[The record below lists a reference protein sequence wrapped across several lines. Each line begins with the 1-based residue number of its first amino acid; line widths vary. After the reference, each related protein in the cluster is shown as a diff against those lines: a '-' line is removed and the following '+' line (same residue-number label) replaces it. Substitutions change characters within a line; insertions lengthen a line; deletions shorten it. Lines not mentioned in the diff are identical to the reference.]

1 MKNRDT
7 VLKKLDSIESNLNAL
22 RFMVNSQQPVNDF
35 LAKIEFTREL
45 VDHVKGYIETE
56 PIVGT
61 ELNRI

>member
-7 VLKKLDSIESNLNAL
+7 VLKKLDSIESSLNAL

-35 LAKIEFTREL
+35 LTKIEFTREL
-45 VDHVKGYIETE
+45 VDQIKGYIETE
-56 PIVGT
+56 PIAGT

>member
-7 VLKKLDSIESNLNAL
+7 VLKKLDSIESSLNAL

-35 LAKIEFTREL
+35 LTKIESTREL
-45 VDHVKGYIETE
+45 VDQIKGYIETE
-56 PIVGT
+56 PIAGT

>member
-7 VLKKLDSIESNLNAL
+7 VLKKLDSIESSLNAL

-35 LAKIEFTREL
+35 LVKIESTREL
-45 VDHVKGYIETE
+45 VDQIKGYIETE
-56 PIVGT
+56 PIAGT

>member
-7 VLKKLDSIESNLNAL
+7 VLKKLDSIESSLNAL

-35 LAKIEFTREL
+35 LAKIESTREL
-45 VDHVKGYIETE
+45 VDQIKGYIETE
-56 PIVGT
+56 PIAGT

>member
-7 VLKKLDSIESNLNAL
+7 VLRKLDSIESNLNAL

-35 LAKIEFTREL
+35 LARIESTREL
-45 VDHVKGYIETE
+45 VDHIKGYIETE
-56 PIVGT
+56 PIAGT

>member
-7 VLKKLDSIESNLNAL
+7 VLKKLDSIESSLNAL

-35 LAKIEFTREL
+35 LIKIESTREL
-45 VDHVKGYIETE
+45 VDQIKGYIETE
-56 PIVGT
+56 PIAGT